1 MLSYFLDEHVGAAVA
16 AGLRLRGIQAVTAAE
31 AGRRTLDDQ
40 GHIVWCAERGLVL
53 VTTDT
58 DFIALHVAGVTHAGI
73 VWTPN
78 QRRSVGELIRRLEA
92 LALAR
97 TPEGMANTLEYV

>member
-1 MLSYFLDEHVGAAVA
+1 MLSYFLDEQVGAAVA
-16 AGLRLRGIQAVTAAE
+16 HGLGLRGIRAVTTAG
-31 AGRRTLDDQ
+31 AGRRTLDDE
-40 GHIVWCAERGLVL
+40 GHILWCAERGFVL

-58 DFIALHVAGVTHAGI
+58 DFIALHVAGIAHAGI

-92 LALAR
+92 LAGAR
-97 TPEGMANTLEYV
+97 TLEDMATRLEYV